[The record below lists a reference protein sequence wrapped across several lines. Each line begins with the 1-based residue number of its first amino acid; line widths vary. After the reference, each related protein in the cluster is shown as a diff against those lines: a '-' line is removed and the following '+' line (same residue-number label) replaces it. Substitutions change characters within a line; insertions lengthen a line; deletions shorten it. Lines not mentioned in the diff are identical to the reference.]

1 MKKKK
6 NDVTENECR
15 EECGETCAASVSN
28 REKRGKVASFILICC
43 NVLLAAGKM
52 TVGAIFGAVSV
63 LADGLNNLSDC
74 GSNLISYVSFK
85 MAAKPT
91 DKEHPYGHQRI
102 EYVASMIVAFL
113 ILVIAFEL
121 GRESVGKIFSP
132 QEMDFSYLMIGV
144 MAASVLVKLGM
155 FFYARTLARK
165 IDSTVLDASSKD
177 SLSDCVATTA
187 VLVSLVIGRFTGAN
201 LDGYAGL
208 LVALF
213 VAWTGIGVLRSTMSK
228 LIGQAPDPEILE
240 KIRSRILSHE
250 GVLGVHDVSVYSY
263 GPNKY
268 FASAHIE
275 TDASLDVNR
284 SHEIVDEIERE
295 FAQETDISLT
305 GHLDPIEVNNPVVDE
320 MRARVEELVHSIDE
334 RFNVHD
340 FRMVFGQHKTNLI
353 FEVAIPFDEKLSETE
368 VASAIS
374 QKISEMDDGRYSPVV
389 YVEKQI

>member
-1 MKKKK
+1 MKNKKI
-6 NDVTENECR
+6 VGANETH
-15 EECGETCAASVSN
+15 GEKSDNTALSHS
-28 REKRGKVASFILICC
+28 REKRGKTASFILICC

-52 TVGAIFGAVSV
+52 TVGALSGAVSV

-85 MAAKPT
+85 MAAKPA

-132 QEMDFSYLMIGV
+132 QEMDFSFLLIGV
-144 MAASVLVKLGM
+144 MIASVAVKLGM
-155 FFYARTLARK
+155 FFYARILAKK
-165 IDSTVLDASSKD
+165 IDSSVLDASSKD
-177 SLSDCVATTA
+177 SLSDCVATSA
-187 VLVSLVIGRFTGAN
+187 VLVSLVIGRFTGVN

-208 LVALF
+208 VVALF
-213 VAWTGIGVLRSTMSK
+213 VAWTGIGVLKSTMSK

-295 FAQETDISLT
+295 FAQETDIALT

-320 MRARVEELVHSIDE
+320 MRARVEELVSAIDA
-334 RFNVHD
+334 RFSVHD
-340 FRMVFGQHKTNLI
+340 FRMVAGQHKTNLI
-353 FEVAIPFDEKLSETE
+353 FEVAVPFDTKISESE
-368 VASAIS
+368 VASVIA
-374 QKISEMDDGRYSPVV
+374 QKISEMENGRYSPVV